1 MNQSSVP
8 VSLNESRLVRF
19 LADLEVSD
27 VAVSH
32 KNFTARLGGLIGL
45 SASITL
51 STVLEK
57 LPARA
62 FEPRVVSTE
71 VVKEQ
76 FLHEQ
81 KEIVQYLIEHFVSSE
96 ASTRIK
102 LPVPKAGAQR
112 EELMDYEPYQRFY
125 AIRQREMASRVQR
138 LRVDVRE
145 SVSGLSPELAQLS
158 VLDTALDEMFSQHSQ
173 KSFSAIP
180 RLLEKRFRHL
190 LDEHQQAYIG
200 QETDDPERWVQAGGW
215 LEKFYVEMQGLLLAE
230 LDVRLQPVL
239 GLVEA
244 LNNEED

>member
-1 MNQSSVP
+1 MTQRSAP

-19 LADLEVSD
+19 LADFEVSD

-45 SASITL
+45 SASIKL

-57 LPARA
+57 LPVRV
-62 FEPRVVSTE
+62 FEPRVVSGE
-71 VVKEQ
+71 VVKEE
-76 FLHEQ
+76 FLREQ
-81 KEIVQYLIEHFVSSE
+81 KEIVQYLIESFVSSG
-96 ASTRIK
+96 AARRIK

-125 AIRQREMASRVQR
+125 AIRQREMSSRVQR
-138 LRVDVRE
+138 LRVNIRE

-158 VLDTALDEMFSQHSQ
+158 VLDAALDEMFSQHSQ

-180 RLLEKRFRHL
+180 RLLEKRFRYL
-190 LDEHQQAYIG
+190 LDEHQRAHCG
-200 QETDDPERWVQAGGW
+200 QETDDPQRWIQAGGW

-239 GLVEA
+239 GLIEA